1 MYFVIIAIVVVI
13 DQIIKYIVRAG
24 VSPTEVI
31 PVLGDFLTI
40 KLHFNTG
47 AAFSLMEGYRIFLT
61 TLPGIMVVLI
71 IGYII
76 ARRKKDHPLLL
87 TSLAIIAGGG
97 LGNLIDRVIMGR
109 VTDFISVG
117 TFPVFNFADMCVVS
131 GCVLVIIY
139 IIFFDGKK
147 EKAKDDSIQ

>member
-40 KLHFNTG
+40 RLHFNTG
-47 AAFSLMEGYRIFLT
+47 AAFSLMEGYRAFLT
-61 TLPGIMVVLI
+61 ALPGIMVILI
-71 IGYII
+71 LGYIL

-97 LGNLIDRVIMGR
+97 IGNLIDRIAVGK

-117 TFPVFNFADMCVVS
+117 SFPIFNVADMCVVS
-131 GCVLVIIY
+131 GCVLIIIY
-139 IIFFDGKK
+139 LIFFDGKK
-147 EKAKDDSIQ
+147 EKAKDDSI